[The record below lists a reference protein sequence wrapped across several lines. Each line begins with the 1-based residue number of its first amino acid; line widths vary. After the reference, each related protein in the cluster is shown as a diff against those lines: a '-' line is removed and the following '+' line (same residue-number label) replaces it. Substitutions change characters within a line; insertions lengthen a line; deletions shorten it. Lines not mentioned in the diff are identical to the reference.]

1 VVVAVSPERT
11 TQESDVFD
19 VNPRVFQKVQVG
31 IVCSFGS
38 QYLQSLVELAAVKL
52 VVACYPHDMGVALSH
67 LV

>member
-52 VVACYPHDMGVALSH
+52 VVAGHVDDMGVALSH